1 MNKNTKFVGA
11 AILSLSSA
19 FNAACS
25 TISLPYMANDN
36 NPATDDMRGMSQ
48 MFSKYSPVP
57 VFMIDRSLAVDISRS
72 PSDKKTAP
80 EKLLAHIQ
88 KTTGVT
94 LSDYSLYQLSSAIG
108 DGAPV
113 SFQNLIVEKDTQHKA
128 NLCVVFAD
136 LVADPSEMGMVYAMS
151 KLTQEDMS
159 KITPDVI
166 LANITMPVETGERL
180 IKLHEGFHCTDKIYR
195 ERLMELTRKLPP
207 SYEDYAKGSQARLEI
222 GWIINKME
230 IYADVAAS
238 LKIAQEGH
246 ADILPA
252 QAAMRALMQIY
263 DHHTI
268 MNDPQAS
275 FPNIRNATNMNAD
288 HTTGWPDN
296 LVYVPVPG
304 YAHNTTKGV
313 LAAIDFVKNT
323 PEEQIR
329 NLSMEQIMQKAYEIT
344 ESVSPSL
351 DEFRGLTFQFYKT
364 IRKALGETIDPAQI
378 KDICPPP
385 CASAITDEQRALGEI
400 AREAHLNTQN
410 QALAPYRKTAP
421 KAP

>member
-11 AILSLSSA
+11 AVLSLSA
-19 FNAACS
+19 LFNTACS
-25 TISLPYMANDN
+25 TITLPGMANDN
-36 NPATDDMRGMSQ
+36 HPATDDMRAMSQ
-48 MFSKYSPVP
+48 FFSKHSSVP
-57 VFMIDRSLAVDISRS
+57 VFMIDRRLAVDISKAV
-72 PSDKKTAP
+72 SDKKTAP
-80 EKLLAHIQ
+80 EKLLAHIE

-151 KLTQEDMS
+151 KLTQETMS

-195 ERLMELTRKLPP
+195 ERLMELTTKLPP
-207 SYEDYAKGSQARLEI
+207 SYEDYAKGSLARLEI
-222 GWIINKME
+222 DWIINKME

-252 QAAMRALMQIY
+252 QAAMRALMQVY

-268 MNDPQAS
+268 MKDPQVA
-275 FPNIRNATNMNAD
+275 FPNLRNAASMSAD

-296 LVYVPVPG
+296 LIYVPLPG

-313 LAAIDFVKNT
+313 LAAIDFINST
-323 PEEQIR
+323 PEQQIR
-329 NLSMEQIMQKAYEIT
+329 TLSTEQIMQKAYEIT
-344 ESVSPSL
+344 ESVAPSL

-364 IRKALGETIDPAQI
+364 IRKALGETVDPAQI
-378 KDICPPP
+378 NTICPPP
-385 CASAITDEQRALGEI
+385 CASAITGEQRALGEI
-400 AREAHLNTQN
+400 AREAYINTQN
-410 QALAPYRKTAP
+410 RALAPYRKTAP

>member
-1 MNKNTKFVGA
+1 MNKNAKFVGA
-11 AILSLSSA
+11 AILSLSAA
-19 FNAACS
+19 FNAACT
-25 TISLPYMANDN
+25 TISLPGLANDN
-36 NPATDDMRGMSQ
+36 NPATDDMRSMGQ
-48 MFSKYSPVP
+48 FFSKYSPVP
-57 VFMIDRSLAVDISRS
+57 VFMIDRKLAVDISRS

-80 EKLLAHIQ
+80 EKLLTHIQ
-88 KTTGVT
+88 KTTGIT

-108 DGAPV
+108 DGAPA
-113 SFQNLIVEKDTQHKA
+113 SFQNMTVEKDEQYKA
-128 NLCVVFAD
+128 NLCLVFAD
-136 LVADPSEMGMVYAMS
+136 LVADPTEMGIVYAMS

-166 LANITMPVETGERL
+166 LANITMPTETGARL
-180 IKLHEGFHCTDKIYR
+180 IKLHEGFHCTDTIYR
-195 ERLMELTRKLPP
+195 ARLRELSKKLPA
-207 SYEDYAKGSQARLEI
+207 SYENYAQGSQTNLEI
-222 GWIINKME
+222 SLIGNKME

-252 QAAMRALMQIY
+252 QAAMRALMQVY
-263 DHHTI
+263 DHHTL
-268 MNDPQAS
+268 MNDPQAA
-275 FPNIRNATNMNAD
+275 FPHIRNAANMSAD

-296 LVYVPVPG
+296 LIYVPVPG
-304 YAHNTTKGV
+304 YAHNTTKGL

-364 IRKALGETIDPAQI
+364 IRKALGETIDPTQI

-385 CASAITDEQRALGEI
+385 CASAITGEQRALGEI
-400 AREAHLNTQN
+400 AREAYLNTQN